1 MTNCWN
7 NQDESSSTFAFFWNA
22 FLSSEQGQ
30 TLVPGSHRELQNSE
44 TFKSDPAETE
54 SQEITTGEQRE
65 EWMLVSE
72 MARSLEN
79 NDSSDKIL
87 LNHLSESRNAFSKDQ
102 INSMPFWIEST
113 KETSSNGNVVPTSK
127 QMDLSMLNKEQKR
140 AYDVVLRSCSLKEN
154 DQLLM
159 IITGQAGA
167 GKSFLIDCLRQLLG
181 SACIVCSFF
190 GIAAFNV
197 EGQTLHS
204 SFNLP
209 IRGRSKHDLKGPQ
222 LAKLQAN
229 LTSIKYLIID
239 EFSVIGQRIFGWIDR
254 RCKQGK
260 ANNAKPFGGLSVIL
274 VGDIAQL
281 PPIGDELLYNKKPE
295 GDVVL
300 QGFCSYSSFKTVVA
314 LQKNQRVQSPS
325 QENFRGMLL
334 RLRNGESTEA
344 DWQQLLARDVS
355 LFTSQDL
362 GKFDIKLAFGNET
375 VAEHNFSKLTQGQY
389 PFMTIKAR
397 HNSAAAAKLAPEE
410 FCGLE
415 PVVHLAKGAPVM
427 LTKNLWVQRGLC
439 NGSIGTVEHV
449 IFGEND
455 CPPSLPLAVLVRFDR
470 YTGPSFSPK
479 FRNCVPIAPFIAYAD
494 GDNQSLERQ
503 QLPLKLCYAM
513 TIHKSQ
519 GLTLQKA
526 TVDLGKQESVPG
538 LAYVALSRVRQLQDL
553 AVVPMSFER
562 LTAVKRHKSFLY
574 RIDEEK
580 RLAQLASVTEME
592 FTSI

>member
-1 MTNCWN
+1 
-7 NQDESSSTFAFFWNA
+7 
-22 FLSSEQGQ
+22 
-30 TLVPGSHRELQNSE
+30 
-44 TFKSDPAETE
+44 
-54 SQEITTGEQRE
+54 
-65 EWMLVSE
+65 
-72 MARSLEN
+72 
-79 NDSSDKIL
+79 
-87 LNHLSESRNAFSKDQ
+87 
-102 INSMPFWIEST
+102 
-113 KETSSNGNVVPTSK
+113 
-127 QMDLSMLNKEQKR
+127 
-140 AYDVVLRSCSLKEN
+140 
-154 DQLLM
+154 
-159 IITGQAGA
+159 
-167 GKSFLIDCLRQLLG
+167 
-181 SACIVCSFF
+181 
-190 GIAAFNV
+190 
-197 EGQTLHS
+197 
-204 SFNLP
+204 
-209 IRGRSKHDLKGPQ
+209 
-222 LAKLQAN
+222 
-229 LTSIKYLIID
+229 
-239 EFSVIGQRIFGWIDR
+239 
-254 RCKQGK
+254 
-260 ANNAKPFGGLSVIL
+260 
-274 VGDIAQL
+274 
-281 PPIGDELLYNKKPE
+281 
-295 GDVVL
+295 
-300 QGFCSYSSFKTVVA
+300 
-314 LQKNQRVQSPS
+314 
-325 QENFRGMLL
+325 MLL